1 MDHGRL
7 LKSLF
12 ITPFG
17 GLEMGSWRGIS
28 KALPSRHKSH
38 SPDKNDQNHKKTL
51 SEKQVTCQ
59 IWNQQS
65 FIPRTSRSRGTMVIV
80 KSPKMSDKAELRC
93 CVNTPPR
100 MRSHGARNMASGH
113 CPVLVK
119 GVWKFS
125 WKSGLY
131 FNMKTFSLGIG
142 IPIINIKTV
151 ISL

>member
-17 GLEMGSWRGIS
+17 GLEMGSWRGIR

-100 MRSHGARNMASGH
+100 MRSLAGEYCLLCRFRKCCSAKKRKIT
-113 CPVLVK
+113 LFYTL
-119 GVWKFS
+119 GV
-125 WKSGLY
+125 
-131 FNMKTFSLGIG
+131 TFVTPPYTSVS
-142 IPIINIKTV
+142 INWIQF
-151 ISL
+151 